1 MYPLR
6 EQVEVGA
13 WTDGGVDRF
22 GNPKPG
28 ELIWESVNVFG
39 YATVRTQEE
48 QGDSI
53 MRLVDELQV
62 FAPPGTFDPAQE
74 LRLPDGTKWTVEG
87 NAEDY
92 NANPWFKPGLV
103 VIHCKRV
110 EG

>member
-1 MYPLR
+1 MGER
-6 EQVEVGA
+6 GTGGTGMGVRQRVRVRHGA
-13 WTDGGVDRF
+13 HAGG
-22 GNPKPG
+22 
-28 ELIWESVNVFG
+28 
-39 YATVRTQEE
+39 A
-48 QGDSI
+48 GDSI

-62 FAPPGTFDPAQE
+62 FAPPGTLDPAQE

-92 NANPWFKPGLV
+92 SANPWFKPGLV